1 MSQDIPTRVVLGVGA
16 IGILAGFLLIIQ
28 VPAANQ
34 YHETT
39 LTATGIGILLILF
52 GIQTLA
58 ESQR

>member
-1 MSQDIPTRVVLGVGA
+1 MSQDLQTKLLLGVGA
-16 IGILAGFLLIIQ
+16 IGIIAGFLLIIQ

-39 LTATGIGILLILF
+39 LSATGVSVLLILF
-52 GIQTLA
+52 GMQTLA